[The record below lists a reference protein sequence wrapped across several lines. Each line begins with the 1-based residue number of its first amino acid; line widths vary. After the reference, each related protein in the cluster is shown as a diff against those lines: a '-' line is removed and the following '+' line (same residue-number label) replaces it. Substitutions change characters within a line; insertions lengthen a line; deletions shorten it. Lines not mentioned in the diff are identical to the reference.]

1 MSRFSLDPSAIK
13 AALFIDCS
21 KSAVDLTALANGMV
35 IAAVIPAPNAAVLA
49 PKPEIDDPALET
61 LLERVSS
68 LDLAPSIILLKL
80 EASPVTRA
88 LNV

>member
-1 MSRFSLDPSAIK
+1 
-13 AALFIDCS
+13 
-21 KSAVDLTALANGMV
+21 MV

-68 LDLAPSIILLKL
+68 LDFAPSIILLKL